1 MSPRHLRATFEL
13 GALDRRLVD
22 AQGSRIGRH
31 AMVDPG
37 HVFRR
42 ALHWLP
48 SNFVSVDQ
56 SALEAPRQF
65 SSVDHLSAE
74 AVAAYADG
82 ELPMKA
88 HLRASGHL
96 SACAQCRAEVEA
108 QGQARAALR
117 DCRPVT
123 MPSTLMGLLSQIPQS
138 TPNDPPNAPPN
149 ELTPNGPLSA
159 APTGDDHATGMTRG
173 WRKRR

>member
-1 MSPRHLRATFEL
+1 
-13 GALDRRLVD
+13 
-22 AQGSRIGRH
+22 
-31 AMVDPG
+31 MVDPG

-42 ALHWLP
+42 ALSWLP
-48 SNFVSVDQ
+48 PHFVAVDEA
-56 SALEAPRQF
+56 ALQAPRQF

-74 AVAAYADG
+74 AIAAYVDG

-88 HLRASGHL
+88 HLRASSHL
-96 SACAQCRAEVEA
+96 SACAQCRTEVDA

-138 TPNDPPNAPPN
+138 TPNGQSNPGDPLPPV
-149 ELTPNGPLSA
+149 GP
-159 APTGDDHATGMTRG
+159 DDGADGPGPARG

>member
-1 MSPRHLRATFEL
+1 
-13 GALDRRLVD
+13 
-22 AQGSRIGRH
+22 
-31 AMVDPG
+31 MVDPE

-42 ALHWLP
+42 ALSWLP
-48 SNFVSVDQ
+48 SNFVSVDEA
-56 SALEAPRQF
+56 ALQTPRQF

-74 AVAAYADG
+74 AVAAYVDG

-96 SACAQCRAEVEA
+96 SACGQCRAEVDA

-138 TPNDPPNAPPN
+138 TTHEPPHEPPHEPTN
-149 ELTPNGPLSA
+149 SPTPNGPPSLPA
-159 APTGDDHATGMTRG
+159 ADDGHGVGMTRG

>member
-1 MSPRHLRATFEL
+1 
-13 GALDRRLVD
+13 
-22 AQGSRIGRH
+22 
-31 AMVDPG
+31 MVDPG

-42 ALHWLP
+42 ALSWLP
-48 SNFVSVDQ
+48 SNFVSVDEA
-56 SALEAPRQF
+56 ALQAPRQF

-74 AVAAYADG
+74 AVAAYVDG

-96 SACAQCRAEVEA
+96 SACAQCRGEVEA

-138 TPNDPPNAPPN
+138 TPDEPPNQPPN
-149 ELTPNGPLSA
+149 EPTPNGPPSPPPA
-159 APTGDDHATGMTRG
+159 GDGHGAGMTRG

>member
-1 MSPRHLRATFEL
+1 
-13 GALDRRLVD
+13 
-22 AQGSRIGRH
+22 
-31 AMVDPG
+31 MVDPG

-42 ALHWLP
+42 ALSWLP
-48 SNFVSVDQ
+48 PHFVAVDEA
-56 SALEAPRQF
+56 ALQAPRQF

-74 AVAAYADG
+74 AIAAYVDG

-88 HLRASGHL
+88 HLRASSHL
-96 SACAQCRAEVEA
+96 SACAQCRTEVEA

-138 TPNDPPNAPPN
+138 SPQSTPEGQSSPDGPVPPAGPND
-149 ELTPNGPLSA
+149 GPA
-159 APTGDDHATGMTRG
+159 RPGPARG

>member
-1 MSPRHLRATFEL
+1 
-13 GALDRRLVD
+13 
-22 AQGSRIGRH
+22 
-31 AMVDPG
+31 MVDPG

-42 ALHWLP
+42 ALSWLP
-48 SNFVSVDQ
+48 SNFVSVDEA
-56 SALEAPRQF
+56 ALQAPRQF

-74 AVAAYADG
+74 AVAAYVDG

-96 SACAQCRAEVEA
+96 SACAQCRLEVEA

-138 TPNDPPNAPPN
+138 TPSEPPSEPPHGPTN
-149 ELTPNGPLSA
+149 SPTPNGPLSTPPA
-159 APTGDDHATGMTRG
+159 GDGHGAGMTRG